1 MTPSA
6 QSHSLNRAAST
17 LSHEATTIPAIFDIF
32 DAPARLIDDDAE
44 TYLPENFRSP
54 KHYIPSPFCPPS
66 SAISSPSSASS
77 SNTSPSLSSVASSSR
92 LLSYTSPVI
101 LFDGPAHPS
110 RPIIVTTRH
119 RNSSSLAS
127 SGSSITYSPPE
138 PIIFDGPSRP
148 RRRGPAAM
156 AKSEVGQFDTSS
168 QSKRT
173 SLKSLQVGSL
183 SQALAA
189 VTAVAGIVLYQLYG
203 QPFTPKKRLSSEK
216 HLH

>member
-1 MTPSA
+1 MRQSYRIIQRASSGARRRMTPSA

-127 SGSSITYSPPE
+127 SGSSITYSSPE

-148 RRRGPAAM
+148 KRRGPAAM

-168 QSKRT
+168 QK
-173 SLKSLQVGSL
+173 
-183 SQALAA
+183 
-189 VTAVAGIVLYQLYG
+189 
-203 QPFTPKKRLSSEK
+203 E
-216 HLH
+216 LH